1 MAKQLYYGFE
11 FEKKLD
17 QLAGAIRVDV
27 TRDLLEAGAK
37 VIVKEMQQA
46 IRDNHHVVSGDM
58 LESVAPTDVHMD
70 VDGASVE
77 VYTQGTDSR
86 GVKNEMK
93 NVIISQGYYY
103 RGAQSKRKPD
113 RYLKGMRKRVEPRV
127 QAVMSE
133 QMRLSLQKYGI
144 ID

>member
-11 FEKKLD
+11 FEKKLEK
-17 QLAGAIRVDV
+17 LAGALRIDV
-27 TRDLLEAGAK
+27 TRELLEAGAK
-37 VIVKEMQQA
+37 VVAKEMQQA

-58 LESVAPTDVHMD
+58 LESVAPTEVHMD
-70 VDGASVE
+70 VDFSSIE

-86 GVKNEMK
+86 GVSNEMK

-103 RGAQSKRKPD
+103 RGAENKREPD
-113 RYLKGMRKRVEPRV
+113 RYLKGMRKRLEPRV

-133 QMRLSLQKYGI
+133 QMRISLQKYGI

>member
-17 QLAGAIRVDV
+17 QLAGALRVDV
-27 TRDLLEAGAK
+27 TRELLEAGAK
-37 VIVKEMQQA
+37 VVAKEMQKA

-58 LESVAPTDVHMD
+58 LESVAPTEVHMD
-70 VDGASVE
+70 VDVSSIE
-77 VYTQGTDSR
+77 VYTQGIDSR

-103 RGAQSKRKPD
+103 RGVQNKRKPD
-113 RYLKGMRKRVEPRV
+113 QYLKGMRKRVEPRV

-133 QMRLSLQKYGI
+133 QMRISLQKYGI

>member
-1 MAKQLYYGFE
+1 MAKQTYEGFD
-11 FEKKLD
+11 FEDKLKH
-17 QLAGAIRVDV
+17 LEASLRSEV
-27 TRDLLEAGAK
+27 TVKMLEAGAK
-37 VIVKEMQQA
+37 VIVKEMQDA
-46 IRDNHHVVSGDM
+46 IQQNHHVVSGDM
-58 LESVAPTDVHMD
+58 MRSVAPTAIKADLN
-70 VDGASVE
+70 GSSIE

-103 RGAQSKRKPD
+103 RGAHSKRKPD

-127 QAVMSE
+127 QAVMNQ
-133 QMRLSLQKYGI
+133 QMRITLQQYGI

>member
-17 QLAGAIRVDV
+17 QLAGALRVDV
-27 TRDLLEAGAK
+27 TRELLEAGAK
-37 VIVKEMQQA
+37 VVAKEMQQA
-46 IRDNHHVVSGDM
+46 IHDNHKISGDM
-58 LESVAPTDVHMD
+58 MRSVAPTEVHMD
-70 VDGASVE
+70 VDFSSIE

-103 RGAQSKRKPD
+103 RGVQNKRKPD
-113 RYLKGMRKRVEPRV
+113 QYLKGMRKRVEPRV

-133 QMRLSLQKYGI
+133 QMRISLQKYGI

>member
-17 QLAGAIRVDV
+17 QLAGALRVDV
-27 TRDLLEAGAK
+27 TRELLEAGAK
-37 VIVKEMQQA
+37 VVAKEMQQA
-46 IRDNHHVVSGDM
+46 IQDNHHVLSGDM
-58 LESVAPTDVHMD
+58 LESVAPTEVHMD
-70 VDGASVE
+70 VDVSSIE

-103 RGAQSKRKPD
+103 RGVQNKRKPD
-113 RYLKGMRKRVEPRV
+113 QYLKGMRKRVEPRV

-133 QMRLSLQKYGI
+133 QMRISLQKYGI

>member
-17 QLAGAIRVDV
+17 KLAGAMRIDV
-27 TRDLLEAGAK
+27 TRQLLEAGAK
-37 VIVKEMQQA
+37 VLVKEMQSA
-46 IRDNHHVVSGDM
+46 IREHHHVVSGEM
-58 LESVAPTDVHMD
+58 LESVAPTEAHMD
-70 VDGASVE
+70 VDVCSIE

-103 RGAQSKRKPD
+103 RGAQTKRKPD

-133 QMRLSLQKYGI
+133 QMRIALQQYGI

>member
-17 QLAGAIRVDV
+17 QLAGALRIDV
-27 TRDLLEAGAK
+27 TRELLEAGAK
-37 VIVKEMQQA
+37 VVAKEMQQV
-46 IRDNHHVVSGDM
+46 IHDNHKVSGDM
-58 LESVAPTDVHMD
+58 MRSVAPTEVHMD
-70 VDGASVE
+70 VDFSSIE

-86 GVKNEMK
+86 GVSNEMK

-103 RGAQSKRKPD
+103 RGAENKREPD
-113 RYLKGMRKRVEPRV
+113 RYLKSMRKRLEPRV

-133 QMRLSLQKYGI
+133 QMRISLQKYGI